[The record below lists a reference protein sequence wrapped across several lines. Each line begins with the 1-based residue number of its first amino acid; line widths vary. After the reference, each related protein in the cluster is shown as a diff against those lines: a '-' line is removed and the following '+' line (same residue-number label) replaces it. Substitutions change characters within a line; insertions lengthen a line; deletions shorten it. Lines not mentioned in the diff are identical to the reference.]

1 MIEDMFPVIDITHHP
16 KRMQGDWAKKE
27 SVEKVM
33 KALDI
38 KDLPS
43 QFTVETII
51 ATLNKL
57 IESGDKLSPLYES
70 IVGYMKEHHSIHSE
84 IGKLKVE
91 NAQLQDSL
99 EFYRKLNEGLG
110 KEDNSDAK
118 Q

>member
-1 MIEDMFPVIDITHHP
+1 MIEDMFPAIDITHRP

-27 SVEKVM
+27 SAKKVM
-33 KALDI
+33 KALDV

-57 IESGDKLSPLYES
+57 IDSGDKLSPLYES

-84 IGKLKVE
+84 ISKLKVE
-91 NAQLQDSL
+91 NERLQDSL
-99 EFYRKLNEGLG
+99 EFYHKLNEDLG
-110 KEDNSDAK
+110 KEDSNDTK
-118 Q
+118 

>member
-27 SVEKVM
+27 GVEKVM

-70 IVGYMKEHHSIHSE
+70 IVRYMKEHHSIHSE

-99 EFYRKLNEGLG
+99 EFYRKLNEDLE
-110 KEDNSDAK
+110 KEDSSDAK
-118 Q
+118 

>member
-1 MIEDMFPVIDITHHP
+1 MIEDMFPAIDITHHP

-27 SVEKVM
+27 SAEKVM
-33 KALDI
+33 KALDV

-91 NAQLQDSL
+91 NERLQDSL
-99 EFYRKLNEGLG
+99 EFYHKLNEDLE
-110 KEDNSDAK
+110 KEDSNDTK
-118 Q
+118 

>member
-1 MIEDMFPVIDITHHP
+1 MNEDMFPVIDITYHP

-27 SVEKVM
+27 SAEKVM
-33 KALDI
+33 NALDI

-70 IVGYMKEHHSIHSE
+70 IVGYMKEHHAIHSE

-99 EFYRKLNEGLG
+99 EFYHKLNEDLG
-110 KEDNSDAK
+110 EEGSNDAK
-118 Q
+118 

>member
-27 SVEKVM
+27 SAEKVM
-33 KALDI
+33 EALDV

-57 IESGDKLSPLYES
+57 IESGDKLSPLYDS
-70 IVGYMKEHHSIHSE
+70 IVGYMKEHHAIHSE

-110 KEDNSDAK
+110 EKDSNGTK
-118 Q
+118 

>member
-1 MIEDMFPVIDITHHP
+1 MIEDMFPVIDITYHP

-27 SVEKVM
+27 SAEKVM
-33 KALDI
+33 NALDI

-99 EFYRKLNEGLG
+99 EFYHKLNEDLG
-110 KEDNSDAK
+110 KEDSSDAK
-118 Q
+118 